1 MSVNVDLLRRSAH
14 KDKHR
19 NEKWNQD
26 TILRILRNGELN
38 YQVFLPG
45 KTADVLYGTATDGNT
60 VGMILSKEKED
71 GSRVIITAFQ
81 APSIYWKLV

>member
-1 MSVNVDLLRRSAH
+1 MSVDVSKLLRSAH
-14 KDKHR
+14 KDKHK

-26 TILRILRNGELN
+26 TILEIVRNGELN
-38 YQVFLPG
+38 NQVFLPG
-45 KTADVLYGTATDGNT
+45 KTADVLYGTAPDGIT

-71 GSRVIITAFQ
+71 GSRVIVTAFQ

>member
-1 MSVNVDLLRRSAH
+1 MSVDVYNLRRSAH
-14 KDKHR
+14 KDKHQH
-19 NEKWNQD
+19 EKWNQD
-26 TILRILRNGELN
+26 TILTIAKNGEMRN
-38 YQVFLPG
+38 QVFLPG
-45 KTADVLYGTATDGNT
+45 RTADVLYGTAPDGNT